1 MNIAITSNI
10 VLPVKKY
17 GGSERVIWDLCRELS
32 TLGNKVVLVAPQ
44 GTSCDF
50 AHVVEH
56 DFARNIMDSIPKD
69 IDLLHFYSDIPK
81 QPDVPYISTHNG
93 NSSHGKILDIQT
105 VFVSHNQAIRHGGD
119 CVVYNGLTPYE
130 ANLSLE
136 RNAFHFLG
144 KAAWRRKNVRGAI
157 RCARKAKSGDID
169 ILGGTRLNF
178 NMGFRF
184 TLDRHARFHGMVDN
198 SKKYEIM
205 ENCPFC
211 NGNAGC
217 C

>member
-32 TLGNKVVLVAPQ
+32 ALGNKVVLVAPQ

-81 QPDVPYISTHNG
+81 QLDIPYISTHNG
-93 NSSHGKILDIQT
+93 NSSYDEILDVQT
-105 VFVSHNQAIRHGGD
+105 VFVSHNQAFRHVGD
-119 CVVYNGLTPYE
+119 CVVYNGLTPCE
-130 ANLSLE
+130 TNLSLE
-136 RNAFHFLG
+136 RKGFHFLG
-144 KAAWRRKNVRGAI
+144 KQ
-157 RCARKAKSGDID
+157 
-169 ILGGTRLNF
+169 LGGGKMLRVLFVVLAKRNLEKLIF
-178 NMGFRF
+178 
-184 TLDRHARFHGMVDN
+184 
-198 SKKYEIM
+198 
-205 ENCPFC
+205 
-211 NGNAGC
+211 
-217 C
+217 